1 MKEQQTKETTSGQS
15 LVEMSLILPL
25 LFLMFFGILD
35 IGWYV
40 YNYGT
45 VYQAARN
52 GSDNAS
58 NAPPWPS
65 MLGYEEDGSPKN
77 PQVYEESDPCV
88 DYILTNVRKGAVMMD
103 MSDLATNRDKFT
115 ITYHSG
121 ELAQDGSRDN
131 LVMANAEN
139 PRRVGNAVQVAIT
152 YTIEPLTP
160 LVQMIPVFGSDG
172 RMTVQATSFRTI
184 YGRGIIPGTTG
195 CTKVLSD
202 TN

>member
-1 MKEQQTKETTSGQS
+1 MDKRQKNNEASGQS

-52 GSDNAS
+52 GSDNAAI
-58 NAPPWPS
+58 APPWPS
-65 MLGYEEDGSPKN
+65 MLGYDENGDPQN
-77 PQVYEESDPCV
+77 PQVYEEEDPCV
-88 DYILTNVRKGAVMMD
+88 DLLLRDVRKGAVMMD
-103 MSDLATNRDKFT
+103 MSDLATNREKFA
-115 ITYHSG
+115 ITYHG
-121 ELAQDGSRDN
+121 ADLNPDGTRDN
-131 LVMANAEN
+131 LVMANNEN

-160 LVQMIPVFGSDG
+160 LAQMVPVFGTDG

-184 YGRGIIPGTTG
+184 HGQGEFVGQTG
-195 CTKVLSD
+195 CTKVLTD